1 MLTAP
6 GRAPDLRSCKHKR
19 FALLS
24 PLPVLPPLLPLSC
37 PCRHMLTPLALRVG
51 SKAMLWCVWIGQE
64 ELAGRP
70 GLVPRTAGSL
80 WPDQPGQ
87 HLLHE
92 FGPAGETHTNIHT
105 HARLCWVSSSLF
117 FSDVSF
123 LFLPFPLLGA
133 DSCYLETEL
142 IEIIAAFPNWWVGTQ
157 KWVAEQF

>member
-6 GRAPDLRSCKHKR
+6 GRAPDLRSCKHKC

-24 PLPVLPPLLPLSC
+24 SLPVLPPLLPLSC
-37 PCRHMLTPLALRVG
+37 PCRHMLTPLAWRVG
-51 SKAMLWCVWIGQE
+51 SKATLWCVWIGQE

-92 FGPAGETHTNIHT
+92 LGPAGETQTNIHT
-105 HARLCWVSSSLF
+105 HTHAHVVSPAVYSSVTSVSSSCR
-117 FSDVSF
+117 SHCS
-123 LFLPFPLLGA
+123 A
-133 DSCYLETEL
+133 L
-142 IEIIAAFPNWWVGTQ
+142 IVVT
-157 KWVAEQF
+157 